1 MADNTQGSP
10 GHTARAENGKVEMIA
25 HVVHEANRAL
35 CLEQNDQS
43 QPSWEYAEQ
52 WQKDSAYEGIK
63 KIQSGEIRT
72 PKESHDSWC
81 RHKIDAGW
89 QYGAKKDAAALT
101 HPCLVPYE
109 MLPEN
114 QKVKDGLFFAIV
126 EALS

>member
-10 GHTARAENGKVEMIA
+10 GHTARAEQPTVEMIA

-63 KIQSGEIRT
+63 KIQSGEITT
-72 PKESHDSWC
+72 PEQSHQSWC
-81 RHKIDAGW
+81 AHKLANGW
-89 QYGAKKDAAALT
+89 KYGPEKDAAALT
-101 HPCLVPYE
+101 HPCLVPYDQ
-109 MLPEN
+109 LPEG
-114 QKVKDGLFFAIV
+114 QKAKDALFFAIV
-126 EALS
+126 RALS